1 MMNERE
7 QMVATMRALRAAP
20 FAMAE
25 ASVEFEENIFEP
37 RDDCLWTCGRPNEIY
52 RDHMLARLIAAFK
65 IHGKSY
71 TIKSFVPARIDRMEK
86 LVTEYLEWKR
96 VSCSPN
102 PEENGE
108 AYAACAAVRE
118 ELRCSE
124 TALDAMMKAPPRPR
138 QSLDVDHKV

>member
-71 TIKSFVPARIDRMEK
+71 TMRALSSVPARIDRMEK
-86 LVTEYLEWKR
+86 LVTEYLEWYPIR
-96 VSCSPN
+96 VLYKP
-102 PEENGE
+102 PGTAEENGE
-108 AYAACAAVRE
+108 A
-118 ELRCSE
+118 
-124 TALDAMMKAPPRPR
+124 
-138 QSLDVDHKV
+138 